1 MRAAPGGFLQI
12 GGAIM
17 RALAIALMTGI
28 GLVAT
33 TANAAPQAMMLVA
46 NGDSIPFRCTGDLC
60 LAEATSICLQA
71 ERAAPHAGT
80 PYEPVDERRYAT
92 GRRHDGLHLV
102 GITAAGAEKPLPVE
116 TMRIVSE
123 RDHMAV
129 RFVVQRI
136 TLEEQAIDRLELRI
150 MENVVIQPVWM
161 LGDPYPLLDAELEL
175 VMGPMRATAESI
187 LDRRRDR
194 VTAARLLGDLLND
207 LPRDRVAAIGER
219 RRLFDHVLAAR
230 TAKAG
235 KPVPD
240 ASLADARAALEA
252 CSFITDAEMWYQALD
267 TRVSRYRRCVGYR
280 HDMLIKDVNKDY
292 WKARDDAGS

>member
-1 MRAAPGGFLQI
+1 MRFLAVALVTGFSLLAA
-12 GGAIM
+12 
-17 RALAIALMTGI
+17 
-28 GLVAT
+28 

-46 NGDSIPFRCTGDLC
+46 NGDSIPFRCTDDLC

-71 ERAAPHAGT
+71 ARATPHAGT
-80 PYEPVDERRYAT
+80 PYEPVDERRYGT
-92 GRRHDGLHLV
+92 GRPNGLHLV

-129 RFVVQRI
+129 RFVVQRL
-136 TLEEQAIDRLELRI
+136 TLEEQAVDRLELRI
-150 MENVVIQPVWM
+150 MENVVIQPIWM
-161 LGDPYPLLDAELEL
+161 LGDPYPLLDDELEL
-175 VMGPMRATAESI
+175 VMGPMRATAEAV
-187 LDRRRDR
+187 LERRRDG

-207 LPRDRVAAIGER
+207 LPRDRVASIEER
-219 RRLFDHVLAAR
+219 QRAFDNVLDAR

-235 KPVPD
+235 KPMP
-240 ASLADARAALEA
+240 AAALSDARAALDA
-252 CSFITDAEMWYQALD
+252 CAFIQDTEMWYQALD

-292 WKARDDAGS
+292 WKARDGAGS